1 MNKKAILSL
10 TVSGLIIGC
19 FPAFFSVLFYKKID
33 VEAFVLP
40 LILSFVSLSLSE
52 AKEKNRKLSLLFFVI
67 SLLICL
73 IERGVISLSVHK
85 GTIGDSAIFILIG
98 AIPFFLFTPFLIDI
112 KKKITNSFVKINIE
126 GIFALN
132 ILKSESKY
140 IISVGTQE
148 FLYR

>member
-1 MNKKAILSL
+1 MKSERRRKAMNKKVILSL

-19 FPAFFSVLFYKKID
+19 FPAFFSFLFYKKID

-52 AKEKNRKLSLLFFVI
+52 AKEKNRKQSLLFFVI

-85 GTIGDSAIFILIG
+85 GTIGDSAIYILIG
-98 AIPFFLFTPFLIDI
+98 AIPFFFFFSFLIII
-112 KKKITNSFVKINIE
+112 KKN
-126 GIFALN
+126 
-132 ILKSESKY
+132 
-140 IISVGTQE
+140 
-148 FLYR
+148 